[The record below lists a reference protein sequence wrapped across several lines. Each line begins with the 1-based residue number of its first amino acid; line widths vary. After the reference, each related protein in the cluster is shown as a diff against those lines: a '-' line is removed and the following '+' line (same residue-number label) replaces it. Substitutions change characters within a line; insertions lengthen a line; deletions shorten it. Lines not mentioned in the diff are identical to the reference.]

1 MRQKLDNWQRIE
13 CIVRWTNMTVN
24 YFAHHIGLPR
34 GENLYQIKKGNNGIS
49 RNLADKIVAKFP
61 EISLPWLLTGEGR
74 MFVDEKQSGQQIP
87 FYKFDVESRISEI
100 DTEMPDQEFIV
111 PPLIDCDL
119 AMLYNGKAMG
129 CPVPSGSVV
138 FLKKISPEAVIP
150 GLEYVIV
157 SQKIV
162 TLRII
167 RTSGQETE
175 WRLVAA
181 DRENFDDIFIRRSD
195 VKEIYRVLGVLNIK
209 P

>member
-1 MRQKLDNWQRIE
+1 
-13 CIVRWTNMTVN
+13 MTVN

-129 CPVPSGSVV
+129 CSVPSGSVV

>member
-1 MRQKLDNWQRIE
+1 
-13 CIVRWTNMTVN
+13 
-24 YFAHHIGLPR
+24 
-34 GENLYQIKKGNNGIS
+34 
-49 RNLADKIVAKFP
+49 
-61 EISLPWLLTGEGR
+61 
-74 MFVDEKQSGQQIP
+74 
-87 FYKFDVESRISEI
+87 
-100 DTEMPDQEFIV
+100 
-111 PPLIDCDL
+111 
-119 AMLYNGKAMG
+119 MG
-129 CPVPSGSVV
+129 CSVPSGSVV